1 MTDERGSITPLI
13 IGFVLV
19 VAMLVAV
26 VIDASAAFLVRQ
38 RLDSI
43 ADAAALAA
51 TEGLA
56 GDVAYDGGLD
66 DRAQIDGAA
75 ARRYAAA
82 SIAVSAGGEP
92 GIAGIGFEV
101 HAHNRVVEVDVHAP
115 LHLPIPVPGVTG
127 STVTGHAASAVE
139 IRR

>member
-1 MTDERGSITPLI
+1 MIV
-13 IGFVLV
+13 GFVLV
-19 VAMLVAV
+19 VSVLVAA
-26 VIDASAAFLVRQ
+26 VIDASAAFLMRQ

-56 GDVAYDGGLD
+56 GDELYAGGLD
-66 DRAQIDGAA
+66 DRAAIDPVA

-82 SIAVSAGGEP
+82 SIAGVHGVGD
-92 GIAGIGFEV
+92 IAFEV
-101 HAHNRVVEVDVHAP
+101 HARDRVVEVVVRAP
-115 LHLPIPVPGVTG
+115 LHLPLPVPGVTG
-127 STVTGHAASAVE
+127 SVVTGHAASVVE